1 MTSPPSSPLRVALI
15 GSGRV
20 GTAVASLLATSG
32 HEIVGVTSR
41 TPESARRAGELL
53 GTSVFSPDN
62 PAEAD
67 LYLIGTPA
75 DAVGPTTTQ
84 LAAKIGLD
92 GRVCVHFAGVTGIE
106 PLEPAR
112 RKGAATCALHPVQA
126 CPDVESAIRNL
137 PGSTWGV
144 TCSEGSLEW
153 TRDLIEKDLRGR
165 VTVVAES
172 DRPAWHAAAVMTS
185 NGLAALLA
193 SSEHLLAGI
202 DVSEPE
208 SVLGPLAQGTL
219 DNALAGGGGAM
230 TLTGPVVRGE
240 VETVRTHIEG
250 LRRLSEE
257 HVATYRSVTR
267 MILDAGQKAGRVDR
281 SIYESM
287 IEELEQ

>member
-1 MTSPPSSPLRVALI
+1 VTSLPQSPFRVALI

-32 HEIVGVTSR
+32 HEIVGVGSR
-41 TPESARRAGELL
+41 TGESARRAGELL
-53 GTSVFSPDN
+53 GTSVFSSDDPVD
-62 PAEAD
+62 AD
-67 LYLIGTPA
+67 IYLIGTPA
-75 DAVGPTTTQ
+75 DVVGPSTT
-84 LAAKIGLD
+84 LLVSRID
-92 GRVCVHFAGVTGIE
+92 VESRVVVHFAGVTGIE

-126 CPDVESAIRNL
+126 CSDVESAIRNL

-144 TCSEGSLEW
+144 TCSEGSLDW
-153 TRDLIEKDLRGR
+153 TRSLIEKDLQGR
-165 VTVVAES
+165 VTLVAES

-193 SSEHLLAGI
+193 SSEHLLDGI
-202 DVSEPE
+202 GVSEPE
-208 SVLGPLAQGTL
+208 VVLGPLAQGTL
-219 DNALAGGGGAM
+219 DNALAGGGGAA
-230 TLTGPVVRGE
+230 TLTGPIVRGE
-240 VETVRTHIEG
+240 VGTVRTHIEG

-267 MILDAGQKAGRVDR
+267 MILEAAQKAGRVDH

-287 IEELEQ
+287 IEELER